1 MRKLPV
7 LRRVG
12 ECNRCGDCCRGNP
25 YTGEDPD
32 KPCPHLIQHTPDL
45 ASCEIHGQHDTYWG
59 QGCYA
64 WPEKPRNIAHLP
76 RCSFRFE
83 PG

>member
-32 KPCPHLIQHTPDL
+32 KPCPRLRQETDGL
-45 ASCEIHGQHDTYWG
+45 TSCELHGQDASYWG
-59 QGCYA
+59 KGCNV
-64 WPEKPRNIAHLP
+64 WPTEPGHITHLD
-76 RCSFRFE
+76 RCSFSFE
-83 PG
+83 ET